1 MAHWSLV
8 TYTRPNSLTNWFTP
22 SDEVLAKIEEFKT
35 ANKILTYEKST
46 SADTLKQYY
55 KIQFSNTD
63 ASAEFAD
70 LPECVENYTVRQTY
84 CTNNGITINT
94 EQFGDSEPIV

>member
-1 MAHWSLV
+1 MAHWTLV
-8 TYTRPNSLTNWFTP
+8 TYTRPNSLTNWYTP
-22 SDEVLAKIEEFKT
+22 SAEVLAKIEEFKT
-35 ANKILTYEKST
+35 ANKIVTYDKFT

-70 LPECVENYTVRQTY
+70 LPECVQNYTDRQTY
-84 CTNNGITINT
+84 CTNNGMSVIT
-94 EQFGDSEPIV
+94 EQFGETEPTV